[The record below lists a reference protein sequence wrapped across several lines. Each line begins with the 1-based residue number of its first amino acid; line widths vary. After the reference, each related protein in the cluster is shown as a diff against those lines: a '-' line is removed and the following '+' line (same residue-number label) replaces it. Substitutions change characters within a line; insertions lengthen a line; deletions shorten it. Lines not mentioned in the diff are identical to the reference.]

1 MNHFTEL
8 TCLIIVLAGLTILI
22 ENYLIPCLK
31 NISKKVDISKDCLN
45 FSWALC
51 ISIPETINNFVSCFS
66 KSNKLLGFGFGIII
80 GSGVY
85 DFTFALGVSALTAW
99 MVFKGE
105 VIQLKLDGI
114 IWLIL

>member
-1 MNHFTEL
+1 MNHYLQLF
-8 TCLIIVLAGLTILI
+8 CLIVVLAGLTTLI

-45 FSWALC
+45 FAWALC

-85 DFTFALGVSALTAW
+85 DFTFALGISALTSW
-99 MVFKGE
+99 IVFKNE

-114 IWLIL
+114 IWLI